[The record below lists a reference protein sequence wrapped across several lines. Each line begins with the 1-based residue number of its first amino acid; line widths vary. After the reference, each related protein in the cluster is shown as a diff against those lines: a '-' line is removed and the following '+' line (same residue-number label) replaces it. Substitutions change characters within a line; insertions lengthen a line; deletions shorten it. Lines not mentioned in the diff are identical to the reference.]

1 METTKTQP
9 TIETLIQIAKD
20 RAKLDKR
27 SSNRGRPRVG
37 MPANEAYIVSS
48 MRKKGVQSLMTIHSL
63 LKENGMTKYANYG
76 TFMAAY
82 KAHKLNS

>member
-1 METTKTQP
+1 MKTLD
-9 TIETLIQIAKD
+9 ELIAEAKL
-20 RAKLDKR
+20 RQKLDKR
-27 SSNRGRPRVG
+27 CSNKGRPKIG
-37 MPANEAYIVSS
+37 MNPQEAFIVSS